1 MRCPTCGCRR
11 VFDSFF
17 VQVYQCGY
25 AVDVSTDTII
35 QKCGGDVQGEPTKPR
50 CETCPLWV
58 QTAAAPKVGTCALSS
73 VPTDG
78 SNVGAGWFCDKHPG
92 YRTWAK
98 VEYKRRLRET
108 GGAK

>member
-35 QKCGGDVQGEPTKPR
+35 QKCGGDGQGEPPKPR
-50 CETCPLWV
+50 CETCPLWENCHKSV
-58 QTAAAPKVGTCALSS
+58 CPAFGVCHVDNIETTTC
-73 VPTDG
+73 DH
-78 SNVGAGWFCDKHPG
+78 WYCRQHPG
-92 YRTWAK
+92 YEAWSRW
-98 VEYKRRLRET
+98 EYNRRLRET